1 MQQLLHRKGSHAIV
15 LMLCNN
21 CCIARVDRVLA
32 TGLQPRK
39 ERIALDI
46 ISALVICGVG
56 LGLVIFFA
64 EQLVKGVIG
73 TSMGFGL
80 SAFLLSVIFIGFDP
94 DNLAVGAAAS
104 DEGVSGIALG
114 SILGGA
120 MVAMGLAFGLS
131 AMVAPMTFAQ
141 VPPQI
146 MGLQMLA
153 VILFAALILDGQLTR
168 MDGVL
173 LLVAFVLAV
182 FYLLRLGRRG
192 LDIKPSG
199 EVGHRLQKGNIPGK
213 WLSMGI
219 FVFSLMA
226 ITVGS
231 EMLVKGAQTLLAR
244 FHIADLPFGMTI
256 LAFAVSI
263 EELERELPA
272 ARRGRPDISFG
283 NVLGSILAF
292 FLCNAGII
300 ALVRP
305 VPVPRAVLTY
315 YLPVALITTAVMSG
329 LMLTK
334 RISRWAGGVL
344 ILLYILFVTGAWFL

>member
-1 MQQLLHRKGSHAIV
+1 
-15 LMLCNN
+15 
-21 CCIARVDRVLA
+21 
-32 TGLQPRK
+32 
-39 ERIALDI
+39 LDI
-46 ISALVICGVG
+46 ILALVVCGLG

-94 DNLAVGAAAS
+94 DNLAVGVAAAA
-104 DEGVSGIALG
+104 ERVSGIALG

-120 MVAMGLAFGLS
+120 MVAIGFAFGLS
-131 AMVAPMTFAQ
+131 AVVAPMTFAQ

-146 MGLQMLA
+146 VGVQMLA
-153 VILFAALILDGQLTR
+153 VLLFAVLILDGQLSR
-168 MDGVL
+168 VDGVIL
-173 LLVAFVLAV
+173 LAAFVLAV
-182 FYLLRLGRRG
+182 LYLLCLGRRG

-213 WLSMGI
+213 WLSMGL
-219 FVFSLMA
+219 FVLSLAA
-226 ITVGS
+226 IAAGS

-244 FHIADLPFGMTI
+244 FHIAALPFGMTI
-256 LAFAVSI
+256 LAFVVSI

-272 ARRGRPDISFG
+272 ARQGRPDISFG

-300 ALVRP
+300 ALVWP
-305 VPVPRAVLTY
+305 VPVDRAVLTF
-315 YLPVALITTAVMSG
+315 YLPVAVVTTAVVSG

-334 RISRWAGGVL
+334 RIPRWAGSVL
-344 ILLYILFVTGAWFL
+344 MLLYVLFVTGGWFL

>member
-1 MQQLLHRKGSHAIV
+1 MV
-15 LMLCNN
+15 NM
-21 CCIARVDRVLA
+21 
-32 TGLQPRK
+32 
-39 ERIALDI
+39 DI
-46 ISALVICGVG
+46 IFALVLGGLG

-94 DNLAVGAAAS
+94 DNLAVGVAAS
-104 DEGVSGIALG
+104 AEQVSGIAIG
-114 SILGGA
+114 SILGAA
-120 MVAMGLAFGLS
+120 MVAIGFAFGLS
-131 AMVAPMTFAQ
+131 AVVAPMTFAQ

-146 MGLQMLA
+146 VGVQMLS
-153 VILFAALILDGQLTR
+153 VILFAVLSLDGELSR
-168 MDGVL
+168 VDGVIL
-173 LLVAFVLAV
+173 LAAFVLAV
-182 FYLLRLGRRG
+182 FYLLRIGRRG

-213 WLSMGI
+213 WLSIGI
-219 FVFSLMA
+219 FVLSLVA
-226 ITVGS
+226 IAFGS
-231 EMLVKGAQTLLAR
+231 EMLVKGVQTLLTR

-272 ARRGRPDISFG
+272 ARQGRPDISFG
-283 NVLGSILAF
+283 NVLGSIFAF

-305 VPVPRAVLTY
+305 VPVDRAVLTF
-315 YLPVALITTAVMSG
+315 YLPVTFITAAVVSG

-334 RISRWAGGVL
+334 CVPRWAGGLL
-344 ILLYILFVTGAWFL
+344 ILLYGIFVAGGWFL

>member
-1 MQQLLHRKGSHAIV
+1 
-15 LMLCNN
+15 
-21 CCIARVDRVLA
+21 
-32 TGLQPRK
+32 
-39 ERIALDI
+39 
-46 ISALVICGVG
+46 
-56 LGLVIFFA
+56 
-64 EQLVKGVIG
+64 
-73 TSMGFGL
+73 MGFGL

-94 DNLAVGAAAS
+94 DNLAVGVTAS
-104 DEGVSGIALG
+104 AKQMSGIALG

-120 MVAMGLAFGLS
+120 MVAISFAFGLS
-131 AMVAPMTFAQ
+131 AVVAPMTFAQ

-146 MGLQMLA
+146 VGVQMLA
-153 VILFAALILDGQLTR
+153 VILFAVLILDGQLSR
-168 MDGVL
+168 VDGVIL
-173 LLVAFVLAV
+173 LAAFVLAV
-182 FYLLRLGRRG
+182 LYLLRLARRG

-219 FVFSLMA
+219 FVLSLAA
-226 ITVGS
+226 IAVGS
-231 EMLVKGAQTLLAR
+231 EMLVNGAQTLLAR

-272 ARRGRPDISFG
+272 ARQGRPDISFG

-305 VPVPRAVLTY
+305 VPVDRAVLSF
-315 YLPVALITTAVMSG
+315 YLPVAVVTTAVVSG
-329 LMLTK
+329 LMLMK
-334 RISRWAGGVL
+334 GIPRWAGGVL
-344 ILLYILFVTGAWFL
+344 MLLYGLFVTGGWFF

>member
-1 MQQLLHRKGSHAIV
+1 M
-15 LMLCNN
+15 
-21 CCIARVDRVLA
+21 
-32 TGLQPRK
+32 
-39 ERIALDI
+39 DI
-46 ISALVICGVG
+46 ILALVVCGLG

-94 DNLAVGAAAS
+94 DNLAVGAVAAA
-104 DEGVSGIALG
+104 EQVAGIALG

-120 MVAMGLAFGLS
+120 MVALSFAFGLS
-131 AMVAPMTFAQ
+131 AVVAPMTFAQ
-141 VPPQI
+141 VPLQI
-146 MGLQMLA
+146 VGVQMLS
-153 VILFAALILDGQLTR
+153 VILFAVLILDGELSR
-168 MDGVL
+168 VDGVIL
-173 LLVAFVLAV
+173 LAAFVLAV
-182 FYLLRLGRRG
+182 LYLLRLGRRG
-192 LDIKPSG
+192 LDIQPSG

-213 WLSMGI
+213 WLSIGL
-219 FVFSLMA
+219 FVLSLVA
-226 ITVGS
+226 IAVGS

-256 LAFAVSI
+256 LAFVVSI

-272 ARRGRPDISFG
+272 ARQGRPDISFG

-305 VPVPRAVLTY
+305 VPVDRAVLTF
-315 YLPVALITTAVMSG
+315 YLPVTVVTTAVVSG
-329 LMLTK
+329 VMLTK
-334 RISRWAGGVL
+334 CIPRWAGGVF
-344 ILLYILFVTGAWFL
+344 ILLYVLFVTGGWFL

>member
-1 MQQLLHRKGSHAIV
+1 
-15 LMLCNN
+15 
-21 CCIARVDRVLA
+21 
-32 TGLQPRK
+32 
-39 ERIALDI
+39 
-46 ISALVICGVG
+46 
-56 LGLVIFFA
+56 
-64 EQLVKGVIG
+64 
-73 TSMGFGL
+73 MGFGL

-94 DNLAVGAAAS
+94 DNLAVGAAAAA
-104 DEGVSGIALG
+104 ERVSGIALG

-120 MVAMGLAFGLS
+120 MVAIALAFGLS

-141 VPPQI
+141 VPSQI
-146 MGLQMLA
+146 IGVQMLA
-153 VILFAALILDGQLTR
+153 VILFTVLILDGELSR
-168 MDGVL
+168 VDGVIL
-173 LLVAFVLAV
+173 LAAFVLAV
-182 FYLLRLGRRG
+182 LYLLRLGRRG

-199 EVGHRLQKGNIPGK
+199 EVGHRLQKGNIPSK
-213 WLSMGI
+213 WLSMGL
-219 FVFSLMA
+219 FVLSLVA
-226 ITVGS
+226 IAVGS

-272 ARRGRPDISFG
+272 ARQGRPDISFG

-305 VPVPRAVLTY
+305 VPVDRAVLTF
-315 YLPVALITTAVMSG
+315 YLPVTFITTAVVSG

-334 RISRWAGGVL
+334 CIPRWAGSIL
-344 ILLYILFVTGAWFL
+344 ILLYGLFVTGGWFL

>member
-1 MQQLLHRKGSHAIV
+1 
-15 LMLCNN
+15 
-21 CCIARVDRVLA
+21 
-32 TGLQPRK
+32 
-39 ERIALDI
+39 LDI
-46 ISALVICGVG
+46 ILALVLCGLG

-80 SAFLLSVIFIGFDP
+80 SAFLLSVLFIGFDP
-94 DNLAVGAAAS
+94 DNLAVGAAAAA
-104 DEGVSGIALG
+104 ERVSGIALG

-120 MVAMGLAFGLS
+120 MVAIGLAFGLS
-131 AMVAPMTFAQ
+131 AVVAPMTFAQ

-146 MGLQMLA
+146 VGVQMLS
-153 VILFAALILDGQLTR
+153 VILFAVLILDGELSR
-168 MDGVL
+168 VDGGIL
-173 LLVAFVLAV
+173 LAVFVLAV
-182 FYLLRLGRRG
+182 LYLLSLGRRG

-213 WLSMGI
+213 WLSMGL
-219 FVFSLMA
+219 FVVSLAA
-226 ITVGS
+226 IGVGS
-231 EMLVKGAQTLLAR
+231 EMLVKGAQILLAR

-272 ARRGRPDISFG
+272 ARQGRPDISFG

-305 VPVPRAVLTY
+305 MPVDRAVLTF
-315 YLPVALITTAVMSG
+315 YLPVAVVTTAVVSG

-334 RISRWAGGVL
+334 CIPRWAGGVL
-344 ILLYILFVTGAWFL
+344 MLLYGFFVMGGWFL